1 MPRKSMAVLVSLALV
16 LGSISTGASAQ
27 TAPTK
32 QDQPAVTATSN
43 DTTKNVSPLPPGGP
57 AGLQQAQGSNST
69 LWIVGGL
76 IIAGIVLAVVLANQ
90 NNNPSTPSTP

>member
-1 MPRKSMAVLVSLALV
+1 MSRKSMAVLVSLALV

-32 QDQPAVTATSN
+32 PDQPAVT
-43 DTTKNVSPLPPGGP
+43 TTNTAKNESPLPPGGP

-69 LWIVGGL
+69 LWIVGGIL
-76 IIAGIVLAVVLANQ
+76 IGGAILAIALASSGSS
-90 NNNPSTPSTP
+90 STPSTN